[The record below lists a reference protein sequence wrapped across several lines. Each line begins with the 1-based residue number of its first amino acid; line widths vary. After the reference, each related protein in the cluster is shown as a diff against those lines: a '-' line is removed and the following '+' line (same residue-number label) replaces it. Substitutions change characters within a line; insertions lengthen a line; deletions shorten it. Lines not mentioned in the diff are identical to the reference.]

1 MRAETAQK
9 MPYRVTLLDW
19 LLLAGLVVCWGSS
32 FAMSKVALS
41 YVAPEWI
48 AAARLVI
55 GALILLAA
63 TIARGQMPPRAFLA
77 AYGWLG
83 LVGNAAPFLAI
94 TWGMQFI
101 SSGIAGLLMAT
112 IPLIIIVMA
121 HFALPGERL
130 TGPRIAGFIL
140 GFLGIVVLM
149 GPEKLLGFR
158 ANGKELVGQLAV
170 VAGCV
175 MYGVNAISAK
185 RINLPGTVAVSAGVL
200 SAGAMLATA
209 SALAQSPFTL
219 DQAPPTALLALFG
232 LGLFP
237 TGIATV
243 LWFRAVERTSPTFTA
258 MSNYLV
264 PIYALA
270 FGALTLGESIGWNVL
285 VALLLVL
292 AGIYIS
298 RRRTE
303 ATPRPSQ

>member
-1 MRAETAQK
+1 
-9 MPYRVTLLDW
+9 MPYRVTLFDW
-19 LLLAGLVVCWGSS
+19 LLLAGLVVFWGSS

-41 YVAPEWI
+41 YVSPEWI
-48 AAARLVI
+48 AAARLAI

-63 TIARGQMPPRAFLA
+63 TIAQGQKPPRAFLA

-83 LVGNAAPFLAI
+83 LVGNAAPFFAI

-101 SSGIAGLLMAT
+101 SSGVAGLLMAT

-130 TGPRIAGFIL
+130 TGPRIAGFVL
-140 GFLGIVVLM
+140 GFIGIVVLM
-149 GPEKLLGFR
+149 GPEKLLAFK
-158 ANGKELVGQLAV
+158 ANGKELAGQLAV

-200 SAGAMLATA
+200 AAGAILATA
-209 SALAQSPFTL
+209 AALVQSPFTL
-219 DQAPPTALLALFG
+219 HQAPPAALLALFG

-243 LWFRAVERTSPTFTA
+243 LWFKAVERTSPTFTA

-264 PIYALA
+264 PVYALV
-270 FGALTLGESIGWNVL
+270 FGALTLGERIGWNVL

-292 AGIYIS
+292 AGISIS
-298 RRRTE
+298 RRRPK
-303 ATPRPSQ
+303 ATPQPWQ